1 VPTTTNT
8 VTIGWARISHRQR
21 LVLAVITAQ
30 ATSTDQHTWTEGM
43 ADSWSAPTLAPA
55 APAAP

>member
-8 VTIGWARISHRQR
+8 VTIGCARISHRQR
-21 LVLAVITAQ
+21 LVPAVMTAQ

-55 APAAP
+55 AP